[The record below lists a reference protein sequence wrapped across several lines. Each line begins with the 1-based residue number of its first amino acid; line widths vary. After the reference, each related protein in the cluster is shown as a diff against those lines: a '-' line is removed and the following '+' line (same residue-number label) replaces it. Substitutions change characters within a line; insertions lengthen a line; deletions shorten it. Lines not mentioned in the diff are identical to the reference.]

1 MRGGATTEVF
11 MPISPQI
18 EQGSI
23 TVKIQVL
30 SHIFEQNLEIGL
42 EVLVRL
48 IVNLPSL
55 LKLI

>member
-1 MRGGATTEVF
+1 

-30 SHIFEQNLEIGL
+30 SHVFEQNLEIGMD
-42 EVLVRL
+42 VLVNYL
-48 IVNLPSL
+48 IF
-55 LKLI
+55 